1 MNLVL
6 FGDEIKSAL
15 AKIYEMSLNFTDGLN
30 PTQIDSVKH
39 GDGPLL
45 ILAGAGSGKTRTITH
60 RIAYLVNEKGIPP
73 FNILAVTFTNKAAS
87 EMKERVGKLI
97 DSNVKGLWIGTFHS
111 ICLRILKR
119 DIDFLDGY
127 DRRFV
132 IYDDQDQ
139 LKVIKDCLKEL
150 DYSDKLFPPRS
161 IRGKID
167 RFKNSGGTNFES
179 FESDFFDERLNNIF
193 EYYQKELARQN
204 ALDFTDLLKIAVELL
219 EKNKQVLS
227 YYQRIFQH
235 ILVDEYQDTN
245 YLQYK
250 FIKLLSGEQR
260 NLFVVG
266 DDYQSIYGWRGAD
279 INNILNFEKDFSD
292 TRVIK
297 LDQNYRST
305 QNILGAA
312 NELIK
317 NNVDRKDKTLWTDN
331 TEGELIDYLESD
343 NEIDEA
349 RFVISEIEELC
360 DSDDYSYN
368 DVAIFYRTNNQSK
381 SIEDQLIRNNIP
393 YSIVGGVGFY
403 QRAEIKDLIAYL
415 KVLLNPRDDLSLKRI
430 INVPARGIGK
440 ATVEALSQIAKE
452 NGVSLYE
459 ALNKAAEEDSLSNRA
474 SSKLSKFNKEI
485 LLQLAEMVSNDAS
498 PKDIIEELL
507 SLTEY
512 MDYIELEDDRIKNV
526 SELVNL
532 ASEFEKDEGGATLE
546 EFLDWISLA
555 SDFDKFDKNAAKVT
569 LMTIHTSK
577 GLEFPIVFMIGMEER
592 LFPHIRSYGDNKQL
606 EEERRLCYVG
616 ITRAKKKLYLTS
628 ACTRRHFGTSQ
639 GAIPSR
645 FLGEIPTEFINDRNS
660 HRYQKMDNESLK
672 KLVSKKPKSKS
683 TLKSTSNNGGND
695 KFKFGQGVNHPK
707 FGRGVVKKVDGNG
720 DDAKVTAVFPRF
732 GSKTILASFLE

>member
-1 MNLVL
+1 MP
-6 FGDEIKSAL
+6 K
-15 AKIYEMSLNFTDGLN
+15 NFFDTLN
-30 PTQIDSVKH
+30 PAQIDAVKH
-39 GDGPLL
+39 ENGPLL
-45 ILAGAGSGKTRTITH
+45 ILAGAGSGKTRTIIH
-60 RIAYLVNEKGIPP
+60 RIAYLINECGISP

-87 EMKERVGKLI
+87 EMKERVEKLI
-97 DSNVKGLWIGTFHS
+97 NINTKGLWIGTFHS
-111 ICLRILKR
+111 ICLRMLKR
-119 DIDFLDGY
+119 DIDFLKGY
-127 DRRFV
+127 NRKFV

-139 LKVIKDCLKEL
+139 LKVINDCLKEL
-150 DYSDKLFPPRS
+150 DYSEKLFPPRA

-167 RFKNSGGTNFES
+167 RFKNSGGSHFES

-204 ALDFTDLLKIAVELL
+204 ALDFTDLLKMAVELL
-219 EKNKQVLS
+219 DKNKQVLT
-227 YYQRIFQH
+227 YYQRAFQH

-245 YLQYK
+245 FLQYK
-250 FIKLLSGEQR
+250 LITLLSGGQR

-279 INNILNFEKDFSD
+279 ISNILNFEKDFSD
-292 TRVIK
+292 TKVIK

-317 NNVDRKDKTLWTDN
+317 NNIDRKEKNLWTENSTGD
-331 TEGELIDYLESD
+331 LIDYLESD

-349 RFVISEIEELC
+349 KFVVSEIMKLSEIDEYSC
-360 DSDDYSYN
+360 SDF
-368 DVAIFYRTNNQSK
+368 AIFYRTNNQSK
-381 SIEDQLIRNNIP
+381 SIEDQLIRNGIP

-403 QRAEIKDLIAYL
+403 QRAEIKDLISYL
-415 KVLLNPRDDLSLKRI
+415 KLLLNPRDDLSLKRI

-440 ATVEALSQIAKE
+440 STVESLSQISRE
-452 NGVSLYE
+452 NGISLYE
-459 ALNKAAEEDSLSNRA
+459 SLKKVAEEDSLSGRT
-474 SSKLSKFNKEI
+474 SSKLSKFNEV
-485 LLQLAEMVSNDAS
+485 LLKLAEMVSNDAS
-498 PKDIIEELL
+498 PKEIIEELL
-507 SLTEY
+507 RLTEY
-512 MDYIELEDDRIKNV
+512 MDYIELEDERIKNV

-569 LMTIHTSK
+569 LMTIHTAK
-577 GLEFPIVFMIGMEER
+577 GLEFPVVFMIGMEER

-639 GAIPSR
+639 SAIPSR
-645 FLGEIPTEFINDRNS
+645 FLGEIPKEFINDRNS
-660 HRYQKMDNESLK
+660 NQYQKMDSESLRR
-672 KLVSKKPKSKS
+672 LISKKPKKE
-683 TLKSTSNNGGND
+683 TVLKSAKSNGDNG
-695 KFKFGQGVNHPK
+695 KFKFGQGVNHLK

-720 DDAKVTAVFPRF
+720 DDAKVTAVFPRY

>member
-1 MNLVL
+1 
-6 FGDEIKSAL
+6 
-15 AKIYEMSLNFTDGLN
+15 MSLNFTDGLN
-30 PTQIDSVKH
+30 PTQIESVKH

-60 RIAYLVNEKGIPP
+60 RIAYLVNEQRIAP

-87 EMKERVGKLI
+87 EMKERIEKLI
-97 DSNVKGLWIGTFHS
+97 DSNIKGLWIGTFHS

-119 DIDFLDGY
+119 DIDFLEGY
-127 DRRFV
+127 DRKFV

-150 DYSDKLFPPRS
+150 DYSEKLFPPRS

-167 RFKNSGGTNFES
+167 RFKNSGGTSFES

-193 EYYQKELARQN
+193 EYYQKELQRQN
-204 ALDFTDLLKIAVELL
+204 ALDFTDLLKMAVELF
-219 EKNKQVLS
+219 EKKKQVLT

-317 NNVDRKDKTLWTDN
+317 NNVDRKDKTLWTEN

-349 RFVISEIEELC
+349 KFVISEIEELC
-360 DSDDYSYN
+360 ESDEYSYN

-459 ALNKAAEEDSLSNRA
+459 ALTKVSEENSLSDRA

-485 LLQLAEMVSNDAS
+485 LLELAEMVANDAS

-507 SLTEY
+507 NLTEY

-532 ASEFEKDEGGATLE
+532 ASEFEKEEGGATLE

-569 LMTIHTSK
+569 LMTIHTAK
-577 GLEFPIVFMIGMEER
+577 GLEFPIVFMIGLEER

-628 ACTRRHFGTSQ
+628 ACTRRHFGTLQS
-639 GAIPSR
+639 AIPSR
-645 FLGEIPTEFINDRNS
+645 FLGEIPSEFINDRNS
-660 HRYQKMDNESLK
+660 HQYQKMDNESLK
-672 KLVSKKPKSKS
+672 ELVSKKPKKKTVTNSYSK
-683 TLKSTSNNGGND
+683 NGGND
-695 KFKFGQGVNHPK
+695 RFKFGQGVSHPK

-720 DDAKVTAVFPRF
+720 DDAKITAVFPRF

>member
-1 MNLVL
+1 
-6 FGDEIKSAL
+6 
-15 AKIYEMSLNFTDGLN
+15 MSLNFTDGLN
-30 PTQIDSVKH
+30 PTQIESVKH
-39 GDGPLL
+39 GNGPLL

-60 RIAYLVNEKGIPP
+60 RIAYLVNEKAIPP

-87 EMKERVGKLI
+87 EMKERVEKLI
-97 DSNVKGLWIGTFHS
+97 NSNIKGLWIGTFHS

-119 DIDFLDGY
+119 DIDFLEGY
-127 DRRFV
+127 DRKFV

-139 LKVIKDCLKEL
+139 LKVIRDCLKEL
-150 DYSDKLFPPRS
+150 DYSEKLFPPRS

-167 RFKNSGGTNFES
+167 RFKNSGGTSFES

-193 EYYQKELARQN
+193 EYYQKELRRQN
-204 ALDFTDLLKIAVELL
+204 ALDFTDLLKMAVELL
-219 EKNKQVLS
+219 EKNKQVLT
-227 YYQRIFQH
+227 YYQRVFQH

-245 YLQYK
+245 FLQYK
-250 FIKLLSGEQR
+250 FIKLLSGDKR

-317 NNVDRKDKTLWTDN
+317 NNVDRKDKTLWTKN
-331 TEGELIDYLESD
+331 PTGELIDYLESD

-349 RFVISEIEELC
+349 RFVISEIKDLC
-360 DSDDYSYN
+360 ESDEYSYS
-368 DVAIFYRTNNQSK
+368 DFAIFYRTNNQSK

-440 ATVEALSQIAKE
+440 ATVEALSQISRE
-452 NGVSLYE
+452 NGISLYE
-459 ALNKAAEEDSLSNRA
+459 ALSKVAEDDSLSDRA

-485 LLQLAEMVSNDAS
+485 LLKLAEMVTNDAS

-569 LMTIHTSK
+569 LMTIHTAK
-577 GLEFPIVFMIGMEER
+577 GLEFPVVFMIGMEER

-616 ITRAKKKLYLTS
+616 ITRAKQKLYLTS

-639 GAIPSR
+639 SAIPSR
-645 FLGEIPTEFINDRNS
+645 FLGEIPKEFINERNS
-660 HRYQKMDNESLK
+660 NQYQKMDSESLK
-672 KLVSKKPKSKS
+672 DLISKKPKTK
-683 TLKSTSNNGGND
+683 TAYKTHSNNGGNE

-720 DDAKVTAVFPRF
+720 DDAKVTAVFPRY